1 MSFKYTHYSCK
12 GRVKSFEI
20 QWSSGEIVDFT
31 KKISKI
37 KIRKIMKLVYFT
49 NTEKVFCLYC
59 MMLLQ
64 GEMVK
69 NQFIELSFLLNF
81 RFKGHK
87 NDKFVNFA

>member
-20 QWSSGEIVDFT
+20 QWSPDEIADFM
-31 KKISKI
+31 KKNSNK
-37 KIRKIMKLVYFT
+37 KIRKIMKLLVYFT

-59 MMLLQ
+59 MILLQ

-69 NQFIELSFLLNF
+69 NQLIELSFLVNF
-81 RFKGHK
+81 RFKSLK
-87 NDKFVNFA
+87 K